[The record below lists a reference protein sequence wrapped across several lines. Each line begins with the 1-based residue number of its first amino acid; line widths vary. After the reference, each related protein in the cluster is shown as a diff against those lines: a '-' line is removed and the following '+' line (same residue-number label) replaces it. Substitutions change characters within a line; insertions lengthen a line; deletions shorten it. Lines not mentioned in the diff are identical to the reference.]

1 MHPSSLFSNPRGFAY
16 SLAIIAVVAL
26 GLGALAAV
34 DLESTALWRE
44 REAELLFRGQAI
56 REAIRQYYEKSPGTL
71 KTFPQDLKDLL
82 SDPRTPGTR
91 RYLRK
96 LYRDP
101 MTPDGEWVV
110 IRGAGGGIRGVR
122 SASERAPFK
131 RANFPKGLEPFGG
144 KEKVSD
150 WVFEYAPAP
159 PQTAP
164 IPPASKPALPPM
176 SPGPYPVPARP

>member
-1 MHPSSLFSNPRGFAY
+1 MGQGGIVFGRRRCPSSPGFAY
-16 SLAIIAVVAL
+16 PLAVIAVVAL

-34 DLESTALWRE
+34 ELESTALWRE

-56 REAIRQYYEKSPGTL
+56 REGIRQYYEKSPGTL
-71 KTFPQDLKDLL
+71 KTFPQDLKDLI

-101 MTPDGEWVV
+101 MTPDGEWVLV
-110 IRGAGGGIRGVR
+110 RGAGGGVRGVR

-131 RANFPKGLEPFGG
+131 RANFPKGLEPFAG
-144 KEKVSD
+144 KEKVSE
-150 WVFEYAPAP
+150 WVFEYVPAPAP
-159 PQTAP
+159 S
-164 IPPASKPALPPM
+164 PP
-176 SPGPYPVPARP
+176 PARP